1 MQWWHHEWDYA
12 INKATYRSTYCSM
25 FSSVT
30 EVDDGDEE
38 EKEEE
43 ENSYEPPPPIE
54 SNTTPKT

>member
-1 MQWWHHEWDYA
+1 MNGIMQS
-12 INKATYRSTYCSM
+12 IRLTYRSTYCSM